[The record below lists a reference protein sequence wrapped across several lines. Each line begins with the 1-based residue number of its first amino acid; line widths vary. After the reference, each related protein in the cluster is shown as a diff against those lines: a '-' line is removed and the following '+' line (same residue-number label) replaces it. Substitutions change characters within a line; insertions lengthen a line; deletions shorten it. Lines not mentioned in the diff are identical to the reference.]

1 MSARA
6 SESALALAGRAPWR
20 GGRRRGPG
28 APRGDVLA
36 RDGVVVRFVDPR
48 ELDAL
53 AALQADAFFDPV
65 GVPALDRALR
75 RAFAVDVRETLSRKY
90 AHAAGGRFAP
100 LCVEGA
106 GGAFAGACELSVQR
120 DAGLVRAARRAL
132 GERGWS
138 DDVDGGEYAY
148 LSCAAVERRSR
159 RRGVGTALVRG
170 AETLASEWGFD
181 FVALH
186 VFETNVAALRAYEK
200 CGYDVVERCART
212 PWDVVKNQ
220 TKLLMVRRV

>member
-1 MSARA
+1 M
-6 SESALALAGRAPWR
+6 LAI
-20 GGRRRGPG
+20 
-28 APRGDVLA
+28 
-36 RDGVVVRFVDPR
+36 DGVVVRFVDAR

-53 AALQADAFFDPV
+53 AALQADAFFEPV
-65 GVPALDRALR
+65 GFAALDGVLR
-75 RAFAVDVRETLSRKY
+75 RAFEADVRGTLTRKY
-90 AHAAGGRFAP
+90 AYASAGRFAP
-100 LCVEGA
+100 LCVGGGGEGLA
-106 GGAFAGACELSVQR
+106 GGCELSVQR
-120 DAGLVRAARRAL
+120 DAGVVRSARRAIGGL
-132 GERGWS
+132 GR
-138 DDVDGGEYAY
+138 DGEVGSGEYAY

>member
-6 SESALALAGRAPWR
+6 FDASTSLTGRAPWR

-28 APRGDVLA
+28 FPRGDVLA
-36 RDGVVVRFVDPR
+36 IDGVVVRFVDAR

-53 AALQADAFFDPV
+53 ATLQADAFFEPV
-65 GVPALDRALR
+65 GFVALDRVLR
-75 RAFAVDVRETLSRKY
+75 DAFAADVRRTLMRKY
-90 AHAAGGRFAP
+90 AYASAGRFAP
-100 LCVEGA
+100 LCVERGDGTLA
-106 GGAFAGACELSVQR
+106 GGCELSVQR
-120 DAGLVRAARRAL
+120 DAGTVRSAL
-132 GERGWS
+132 EAIGDEWDESKVGN
-138 DDVDGGEYAY
+138 GEYAY

-159 RRGVGTALVRG
+159 GRGVGTALVRG